1 MSSPDPRSGI
11 GILPRGFCHLSF
23 PLSSRTKFSRSI
35 PKPVLSSCRLYTGCH
50 RDRKQVSSRLILEH
64 RLDSSFDSA
73 FNGLTMRHRT
83 VCFHSS
89 PQHSP
94 DVLSGRLFLSRS
106 PPHLLNAAA
115 LRQFEACSC
124 KPTSGGQLPSLIQ
137 HHELTLV
144 FVTHCRSS
152 ARNFCFGWSNGIG
165 RNFGESLSSATL
177 DTKHNHGQDCENQ
190 IQNRDRAKRPKRPRC
205 RPEG

>member
-94 DVLSGRLFLSRS
+94 DALSGRLFPRRS
-106 PPHLLNAAA
+106 PPRLLNAAA
-115 LRQFEACSC
+115 LGQFEACSC

-144 FVTHCRSS
+144 FVTHSRQTAQNDS
-152 ARNFCFGWSNGIG
+152 F
-165 RNFGESLSSATL
+165 TL
-177 DTKHNHGQDCENQ
+177 HSYRAPRELIDCGVCKTQ
-190 IQNRDRAKRPKRPRC
+190 QA
-205 RPEG
+205 